1 MYPEK
6 VTGCISEGRSVILYK
21 QDLQKVVKFLSDKWT
36 VLYLAGP
43 NPPKSRLIELL
54 VMMGLGTKDAL
65 NNMTTDELKDKF
77 LSETSNKKIV
87 IALNHFET
95 ITKRSVDLFYFFLNA
110 PGVTLVCNYEDNFK
124 EHAYGL
130 FTKMEHFIEDKD
142 EEVNITF
149 TLLWIM
155 ASLAVIFYLKL
166 AFAISSMWS
175 VVILAALWFG
185 LTIFRTLTF
194 LLK

>member
-1 MYPEK
+1 MFPEK

-43 NPPKSRLIELL
+43 NPPKSRLVELL

-77 LSETSNKKIV
+77 SAETKNKKIV

-149 TLLWIM
+149 TLFWIM

>member
-1 MYPEK
+1 MYNEK
-6 VTGCISEGRSVILYK
+6 ITGCISEGRSVILYK
-21 QDLQKVVKFLSDKWT
+21 HDLQKVVKFLSDKWT

-43 NPPKSRLIELL
+43 NPPKSRLVELL

-77 LSETSNKKIV
+77 SSETKNKKIV
-87 IALNHFET
+87 IAMNHFET

-130 FTKMEHFIEDKD
+130 FTKMEHFIEEKD
-142 EEVNITF
+142 EEINITF
-149 TLLWIM
+149 TMFWII
-155 ASLAVIFYLKL
+155 ASFAVIFYLKL
-166 AFAISSMWS
+166 AFSISSMWS
-175 VVILAALWFG
+175 VIILAALWFG

>member
-1 MYPEK
+1 MDH
-6 VTGCISEGRSVILYK
+6 ILYK

-124 EHAYGL
+124 EHAC
-130 FTKMEHFIEDKD
+130 
-142 EEVNITF
+142 
-149 TLLWIM
+149 
-155 ASLAVIFYLKL
+155 
-166 AFAISSMWS
+166 
-175 VVILAALWFG
+175 
-185 LTIFRTLTF
+185 
-194 LLK
+194 

>member
-1 MYPEK
+1 MLFKE
-6 VTGCISEGRSVILYK
+6 VTGTLSEGKSVILYK
-21 QDLQKVVKFLSDKWT
+21 SNLNQVVEFLSKKWT
-36 VLYLAGP
+36 VLYLSGP

-54 VMMGLGTKDAL
+54 VMMGLGTRDAL
-65 NNMTTDELKDKF
+65 NNMTTEELKNIF
-77 LSETSNKKIV
+77 SAETKDKKIV
-87 IALNHFET
+87 IALNQFET
-95 ITKRSVDLFYFFLNA
+95 ITKRSVDLFHFFLNS
-110 PGVTLVCNYEDNFK
+110 PGVLLVCNYEDNFK

-130 FTKMEHFIEDKD
+130 FSKMEHFIDEKD
-142 EEVNITF
+142 EEINVTF
-149 TLLWIM
+149 AMFWII

-166 AFAISSMWS
+166 AFAISSLWS